1 MAVNPTVYHLYIR
14 LIPTHMDRT
23 DRLFLERQVRDLDE
37 MLRNLANMRG
47 TLVRQIRRLEN
58 RPTAAAAAARRA
70 AAAAPPPPPRP
81 VRPRAPRRD
90 PLQQLNDVAI
100 SLENAMAEAQA
111 EGENEMEALVGAQL
125 EYVYNL
131 YRNQF
136 LHLNELPAHWQQTI
150 LLREQQEGFEALAPG
165 MNLGNVRGVVGPRA
179 NLPYNPRVAGA
190 GAGPA
195 PAPRVF
201 RPRET
206 TRVLKRSEETETV
219 SEPCGVCHESYLKL
233 ENYTFNCEHQCCK
246 GCFQGWMGTKMGR
259 GEAVTCPF
267 CRERVLT
274 YTGYRKRAVPQRR
287 EGGRDGGMPLAA
299 AEEGPVAMEVDEP
312 VVLVV

>member
-1 MAVNPTVYHLYIR
+1 
-14 LIPTHMDRT
+14 
-23 DRLFLERQVRDLDE
+23 
-37 MLRNLANMRG
+37 
-47 TLVRQIRRLEN
+47 
-58 RPTAAAAAARRA
+58 
-70 AAAAPPPPPRP
+70 
-81 VRPRAPRRD
+81 
-90 PLQQLNDVAI
+90 
-100 SLENAMAEAQA
+100 MAEAQA

-165 MNLGNVRGVVGPRA
+165 MNLEVRRLVGVGPRA
-179 NLPYNPRVAGA
+179 NIPYNPRV
-190 GAGPA
+190 PA
-195 PAPRVF
+195 PAPRVY

-299 AEEGPVAMEVDEP
+299 GSEEGGPVAMEVDI
-312 VVLVV
+312 V